1 MFLAWMLGRWRNNK
15 KLQDSVQEQH
25 TKNVVLYI
33 LIPVVLLVGVFIG
46 TAVGAK
52 ARRDIDRE
60 KEEGSDV

>member
-1 MFLAWMLGRWRNNK
+1 MLGRWRNNK